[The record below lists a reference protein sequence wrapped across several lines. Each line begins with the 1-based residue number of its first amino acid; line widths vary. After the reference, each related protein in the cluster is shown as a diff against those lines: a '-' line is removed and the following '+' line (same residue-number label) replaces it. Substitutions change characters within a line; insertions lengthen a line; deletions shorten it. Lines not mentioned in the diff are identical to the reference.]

1 MIMGK
6 EYNMNLTKRY
16 KVTFVRD
23 GVRFKKGDTTEVNM
37 PLAAGLFK
45 DGKIN
50 TTNEML
56 EDAKALSCEEL
67 FQKKK

>member
-1 MIMGK
+1 MGK

-23 GVRFKKGDTTEVNM
+23 GVRFKKGDVTEVNM
-37 PLAAGLFK
+37 PLASGLFK

-50 TTNEML
+50 ATNELL
-56 EDAKALSCEEL
+56 EDAKAMGCDEL
-67 FQKKK
+67 FQRRK

>member
-1 MIMGK
+1 MGK

-37 PLAAGLFK
+37 PAAVGLFQS
-45 DGKIN
+45 GKIN
-50 TTNEML
+50 ATNELL
-56 EDAKALSCEEL
+56 EDAKVQGCEEL
-67 FQKKK
+67 FRRK